1 MRGPLLTLL
10 VIQLLCTG
18 SAYGKAEYPQVTVDD
33 PYIEMHTG
41 PGKGYPI
48 FHVVDRGDSIEVIK
62 RRTDW
67 FLIRTVAGKEGW
79 ASRAQMELTLQPS
92 GERTEIKDT
101 TLAEFHGRRWEM
113 GIMGGDF
120 SGATSFSMFGAYRMS
135 ANLSAELAVTQLLG
149 NFSDGWM
156 VNVNLVH
163 LFFPEWRAS
172 PFFLLGTGIVRVEP
186 KATLVQT
193 TDRTDPVGTV
203 GLGIRT
209 YLTDRFVFR
218 LEYNGHVV
226 FSSRDDNED
235 VDEWKLGFSVFF

>member
-18 SAYGKAEYPQVTVDD
+18 SAYGKAEYQQVTVDD

-101 TLAEFHGRRWEM
+101 TLAEFYGRRWEM

-163 LFFPEWRAS
+163 LFFSGVACV
-172 PFFLLGTGIVRVEP
+172 T
-186 KATLVQT
+186 
-193 TDRTDPVGTV
+193 
-203 GLGIRT
+203 
-209 YLTDRFVFR
+209 
-218 LEYNGHVV
+218 V
-226 FSSRDDNED
+226 FSARYGHSACRAEGHTGSNDRPDRSGWHGGSRNQDLFD
-235 VDEWKLGFSVFF
+235 GPIRFSAGVQRTRCFQQPGR

>member
-18 SAYGKAEYPQVTVDD
+18 SAYGKAEYQQVTVDD

-101 TLAEFHGRRWEM
+101 TIDFGLDDLGLRLQLANGVVCIRERRRHPKDQAP
-113 GIMGGDF
+113 GD
-120 SGATSFSMFGAYRMS
+120 
-135 ANLSAELAVTQLLG
+135 
-149 NFSDGWM
+149 
-156 VNVNLVH
+156 
-163 LFFPEWRAS
+163 
-172 PFFLLGTGIVRVEP
+172 
-186 KATLVQT
+186 
-193 TDRTDPVGTV
+193 DPA
-203 GLGIRT
+203 
-209 YLTDRFVFR
+209 F
-218 LEYNGHVV
+218 
-226 FSSRDDNED
+226 
-235 VDEWKLGFSVFF
+235 